1 MVQESLKLKMI
12 KLFFLIYFYV
22 QDAVKK
28 AAYDAAYDSLRPP
41 PRAQVNTRC
50 HYVLK
55 AS

>member
-1 MVQESLKLKMI
+1 MI

-28 AAYDAAYDSLRPP
+28 VAYDAAYDSLRPP